1 MTLTMRG
8 IVAVLSSIMFLRGV
22 DYLSNDRPL
31 IGTNQSEL
39 VTMPHLWGAAFLVAA
54 GFGVFAALKNTLLS
68 AVNFGVVG
76 AAITAM
82 FAIQV
87 FQMDMLPYPWPPEDI
102 RVLGDGVGLSTLFV
116 VVALSS
122 SHRMGVDKRKRELI
136 GELDG

>member
-8 IVAVLSSIMFLRGV
+8 IVAALSAIAFLRGV
-22 DYLSNDRPL
+22 DYLTNDRPL

-39 VTMPHLWGAAFLVAA
+39 VAMPHLWGAAFLVAA
-54 GFGVFAALKNTLLS
+54 GFGVFAVFKNTLLS
-68 AVNFGVVG
+68 AMNFGVVG

-102 RVLGDGVGLSTLFV
+102 RVFGDGVGLSVLFEI
-116 VVALSS
+116 VALSS
-122 SHRMGVDKRKRELI
+122 SYRMGVDRRKRELI
-136 GELDG
+136 GEMNG